1 MSQTISHN
9 LWLGIYCSNT
19 RMMQPSLDLVDI
31 LDIDL
36 QDVDVGPEE
45 VGGGEVEELLV
56 EDDVDAPAVPDVHH
70 QAAVRDPLGQVVSK
84 PSQAELTAQ
93 SRELY
98 QLYQSYIVLNVIY
111 YVLTSS

>member
-1 MSQTISHN
+1 
-9 LWLGIYCSNT
+9 
-19 RMMQPSLDLVDI
+19 MQSLDLVDI

-36 QDVDVGPEE
+36 QDVDVGSEE
-45 VGGGEVEELLV
+45 VGGGQVEELLV
-56 EDDVDAPAVPDVHH
+56 EDDVDTPAVPEVHH
-70 QAAVRDPLGQVVSK
+70 QAAVRDPLGQVVSE